1 MKPPPNETIFD
12 VLEYLFDRCLP
23 ADGADG
29 ADEAAVAVLT
39 GELTAAGFSARG
51 IARAFAWLERMWEM
65 CDAAAD
71 EKNETAAEGEGGA
84 GGVAPATRR
93 APIRQYSG
101 AEAAAIGADGQG
113 LFLSLERAGIM
124 DNRTREIVIDRLM
137 ALGEEDM
144 ALEDIKWV
152 VLLVLGNHPHK
163 REMVDRAEHM
173 MLADAPAFLH

>member
-1 MKPPPNETIFD
+1 MKHPPNETIFD

-23 ADGADG
+23 ADGADA

-39 GELTAAGFSARG
+39 GELAAAGFSAHG
-51 IARAFAWLERMWEM
+51 IARAFAWLEQMWEM
-65 CDAAAD
+65 CDAVSAD
-71 EKNETAAEGEGGA
+71 DKNKTAAGGEGA
-84 GGVAPATRR
+84 AAAARR

-101 AEAAAIGADGQG
+101 AEAAAIGAEGQG

>member
-1 MKPPPNETIFD
+1 MKQPPNETIFD
-12 VLEYLFDRCLP
+12 VLEYLFDRCPP
-23 ADGADG
+23 ADE
-29 ADEAAVAVLT
+29 ADEAAVAMLT

-71 EKNETAAEGEGGA
+71 DKNKTAGA
-84 GGVAPATRR
+84 GGEGAAATRH

-101 AEAAAIGADGQG
+101 IEAAAIGADGQG

-124 DNRTREIVIDRLM
+124 DNHTREIVIDRLM
-137 ALGEEDM
+137 ALGEDDM

-173 MLADAPAFLH
+173 MLAGAPTFLH

>member
-1 MKPPPNETIFD
+1 MKQPPNETIFD

-23 ADGADG
+23 AEGTAA
-29 ADEAAVAVLT
+29 ADEAAVAVLA

-51 IARAFAWLERMWEM
+51 IARAFAWLEQMWEM

-71 EKNETAAEGEGGA
+71 DKGKTPGAEGGG
-84 GGVAPATRR
+84 GATRR

-101 AEAAAIGADGQG
+101 AEAAAIGAEGQG

-173 MLADAPAFLH
+173 MLVDAPAFLH